1 MSRKEVKPIQ
11 LPQAPDVEKSIL
23 SMLCIQP
30 KKILKACKDAGIDGD
45 CFGIPAYRELWHYL
59 ESEAKHATG
68 DESLDSIKILHD
80 LKDNGL
86 LEKLGGHGGLVEAIG
101 QSITTAQF
109 ATHAGILKKKR
120 EQRQDIVQ
128 SANRPPVICLGR
140 EGAEHVF
147 YSTESRFLSRLEAS
161 KIKLPALLDIAT
173 RSHWERYLFPE
184 LVKAGTAPNKRE
196 LEETALERLLD
207 DSRNKTFS
215 PDAVRARG
223 VWVDDAGGWI
233 YNAGAACWHIP
244 ADGSRAVK
252 VDNVRGKHVYL
263 KGAELPAPDA
273 DMLTDEDGQKLVE
286 LMTARP
292 WATPGAGDMVAGW
305 LVASLLAGA
314 LPICPHVWI
323 DSPSGRGKSSFYNQL
338 LIMLGNA
345 HIPSQDQQPTE
356 PALRQSINGDSL
368 AVLIDEAEP
377 ESLEKNNSLMKLIR
391 TASYG
396 NNVIIG
402 GQNGTPKR
410 YWVKCCMM
418 LFSTANGIDRDTDAS
433 RFFVLAMQK
442 VSNEKLK
449 EYLKRQNSVE
459 LVMDSPDFHKRFI
472 SRLMRLLPVIMQSI
486 KECTAELTQAGFPGR
501 RAELMAVLMACRHA
515 LTSCTPMTREQ
526 CARAGAILRAY
537 EKQADTE
544 SDFSQ
549 CLTHL
554 LTFKVRVQNA
564 GEMTVTDA
572 CELARGCEPDTR
584 EAAVRALSLVG
595 MRWRDDKEAL
605 QVDTRATVMKKVYAG
620 TRWASGKIMSVLSAD
635 CLDAG
640 QVSPD
645 GIWKG
650 QARPGAGKTPTM
662 CLFIPAE
669 LMKKD

>member
-1 MSRKEVKPIQ
+1 M
-11 LPQAPDVEKSIL
+11 
-23 SMLCIQP
+23 MM
-30 KKILKACKDAGIDGD
+30 
-45 CFGIPAYRELWHYL
+45 
-59 ESEAKHATG
+59 
-68 DESLDSIKILHD
+68 
-80 LKDNGL
+80 N
-86 LEKLGGHGGLVEAIG
+86 
-101 QSITTAQF
+101 
-109 ATHAGILKKKR
+109 KKKPKDKDR
-120 EQRQDIVQ
+120 ANLLQMADRAREAEEQRTREE
-128 SANRPPVICLGR
+128 AEMNRPPVICLGR
-140 EGAEHVF
+140 EGTEHVF
-147 YSTESRFLSRLEAS
+147 YSTESRFLYRLEAS

-173 RSHWERYLFPE
+173 RAHWERHLFPE
-184 LVKAGTAPNKRE
+184 LVKAGTAPSKRE

-223 VWVDDAGGWI
+223 VWCDDAGGWI

-244 ADGSRAVK
+244 ADGGKPVM

-273 DMLTDEDGQKLVE
+273 DMLTDEDGQNLVD

-323 DSPSGRGKSSFYNQL
+323 DSPSGRGKSTFNKL
-338 LIMLGNA
+338 LIDILGEA
-345 HIPSQDQQPTE
+345 HISPQDQQPTE

-368 AVLIDEAEP
+368 AVFVDEAEP
-377 ESLEKNNSLMKLIR
+377 ENIEKNNALMKLIR

-402 GQNGTPKR
+402 GQNGKPKKF
-410 YWVKCCMM
+410 WIKCCMM
-418 LFSTANGIDRDTDAS
+418 LYSTANGIDRDTDAS
-433 RFFVLAMQK
+433 RFFVLALQK
-442 VSNEKLK
+442 VSNETLK
-449 EYLKRQNSVE
+449 NYQERQDAARRI
-459 LVMDSPDFHKRFI
+459 LDSPVFHKRFVA
-472 SRLMRLLPVIMQSI
+472 RLVRLLPVIMQSV
-486 KECTAELTQAGFPGR
+486 KDCTEKLTQAGFPGR
-501 RAELMAVLMACRHA
+501 RSELMAVLMACRHA
-515 LTSCTPMTREQ
+515 LTSCTPMTRAEID
-526 CARAGAILRAY
+526 RAGAILRAY
-537 EKQADTE
+537 ERQADTE

-554 LTFKVRVQNA
+554 LTFKVRVHNA

-572 CELARGCEPDTR
+572 CELARGCEPDAR
-584 EAAVRALSLVG
+584 EAAERALALYG

-605 QVDTRATVMKKVYAG
+605 QVDTRATVMSKVFAG
-620 TRWASGKIMSVLSAD
+620 TRWASGKILPVLGAD

-650 QARPGAGKTPTM
+650 QARPGAGKNPTL

-669 LMKKD
+669 IMRKD